1 MTALQS
7 LLSANNFVNI
17 LNTIAAFRVPPFLRL
32 RKTAQQQIKFGIECG
47 KSTENP
53 SATKC
58 HLPSV
63 WVQIAECSVFLD
75 RF

>member
-32 RKTAQQQIKFGIECG
+32 RKTAHAA
-47 KSTENP
+47 N
-53 SATKC
+53 
-58 HLPSV
+58 
-63 WVQIAECSVFLD
+63 
-75 RF
+75 